1 MRSKAAI
8 QASKAAFAEARPN
21 YVGPDGRCVRAGNG
35 TVNNA
40 ERPAYFV
47 WAPAPATAPPPP
59 TPEWPSAQPPRS
71 GGKKRREQQAAH
83 VVLEPPYAR
92 DGEWAPRAPPAVP
105 RAALEP
111 PYARGGDWAPRA
123 PPAAPPVL
131 PRPPIETAPPAPPTL
146 AAAPPAPPIEAPPPA
161 VAAAFRALAGPSAG
175 VDVVLRKLA
184 APPLD
189 VAAAAPEPPPEEVD
203 EDAALADAAAA
214 TAVVP
219 RRPPKAPK
227 APKAAPV
234 RRYMRINGGP
244 PGRPAA
250 VRRAFAGK
258 AQTVVRKQQRALRNA
273 APRANKRAP
282 TSPLL
287 SNPRYPTPTA
297 NVYKTTAR
305 RAYAWPAPTPE
316 L

>member
-92 DGEWAPRAPPAVP
+92 DGEWAP
-105 RAALEP
+105 
-111 PYARGGDWAPRA
+111 
-123 PPAAPPVL
+123 PVL

-146 AAAPPAPPIEAPPPA
+146 AAPPPAPPIEAPPPA

>member
-1 MRSKAAI
+1 M
-8 QASKAAFAEARPN
+8 
-21 YVGPDGRCVRAGNG
+21 
-35 TVNNA
+35 
-40 ERPAYFV
+40 
-47 WAPAPATAPPPP
+47 
-59 TPEWPSAQPPRS
+59 
-71 GGKKRREQQAAH
+71 
-83 VVLEPPYAR
+83 
-92 DGEWAPRAPPAVP
+92 
-105 RAALEP
+105 
-111 PYARGGDWAPRA
+111 
-123 PPAAPPVL
+123 
-131 PRPPIETAPPAPPTL
+131 
-146 AAAPPAPPIEAPPPA
+146 
-161 VAAAFRALAGPSAG
+161 
-175 VDVVLRKLA
+175 
-184 APPLD
+184 
-189 VAAAAPEPPPEEVD
+189 D

-273 APRANKRAP
+273 APRANKHAP

>member
-105 RAALEP
+105 RACLL
-111 PYARGGDWAPRA
+111 Y
-123 PPAAPPVL
+123 
-131 PRPPIETAPPAPPTL
+131 
-146 AAAPPAPPIEAPPPA
+146 
-161 VAAAFRALAGPSAG
+161 
-175 VDVVLRKLA
+175 
-184 APPLD
+184 
-189 VAAAAPEPPPEEVD
+189 
-203 EDAALADAAAA
+203 
-214 TAVVP
+214 
-219 RRPPKAPK
+219 
-227 APKAAPV
+227 
-234 RRYMRINGGP
+234 
-244 PGRPAA
+244 
-250 VRRAFAGK
+250 
-258 AQTVVRKQQRALRNA
+258 
-273 APRANKRAP
+273 
-282 TSPLL
+282 TSP
-287 SNPRYPTPTA
+287 SPRDRQKSRMPSSA
-297 NVYKTTAR
+297 
-305 RAYAWPAPTPE
+305 
-316 L
+316 

>member
-47 WAPAPATAPPPP
+47 WAPAPTTAPPPP

-92 DGEWAPRAPPAVP
+92 DGEWAPRAAPAAP

-146 AAAPPAPPIEAPPPA
+146 AAPPPAPPIEAPPPA

-219 RRPPKAPK
+219 RRPPRAPK

>member
-71 GGKKRREQQAAH
+71 VGKKRPPPAAVDLLEDH
-83 VVLEPPYAR
+83 VRGLLL
-92 DGEWAPRAPPAVP
+92 APPPAAPAPP

-123 PPAAPPVL
+123 PPAPPPVL

-146 AAAPPAPPIEAPPPA
+146 AAPPPAPPIEAPPPA

-219 RRPPKAPK
+219 RRPPRAPK

-273 APRANKRAP
+273 APRANKHAP